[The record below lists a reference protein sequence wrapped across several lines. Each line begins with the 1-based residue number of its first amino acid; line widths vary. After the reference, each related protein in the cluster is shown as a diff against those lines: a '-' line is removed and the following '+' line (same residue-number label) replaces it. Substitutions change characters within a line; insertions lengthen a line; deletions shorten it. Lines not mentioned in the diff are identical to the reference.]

1 MSRFARRRASWMLVV
16 VAALL
21 AGNAQASKEK
31 LDADVQTALKS
42 FAEKIPAAPDL
53 MQKAAG
59 ILVFPSVFK
68 AGFMFGGTYGEGAL
82 QVHGQTVQ
90 YYRTTAVSWGFQAGL
105 QSRVEIVLFMT
116 QDALDR
122 FRAGSGWQ
130 AGVDGSIAL
139 LAFGVGNSIDTD
151 NIREPIIG
159 FVFDDKG
166 LMFDLSFK
174 GNKYWKIDNP

>member
-1 MSRFARRRASWMLVV
+1 MQRSAGRRIAVMLVAM
-16 VAALL
+16 AALL
-21 AGNAQASKEK
+21 AGNAQASKDT
-31 LDADVQTALKS
+31 LDADVQTALAS
-42 FAEKIPAAPDL
+42 FAEKIPAAPQL

-59 ILVFPSVFK
+59 ILVFPSVLK
-68 AGFMFGGTYGEGAL
+68 AGFMFGGAYGEGAL
-82 QVHGQTVQ
+82 QIHGETAQ
-90 YYRTTAVSWGFQAGL
+90 YYRTTAISWGFQAGL
-105 QSRVEIVLFMT
+105 QSRIEIVLFMT

-122 FRAGSGWQ
+122 FQAGNGWQ

-159 FVFDDKG
+159 FIFDDKG

-174 GNKYWKIDNP
+174 GNKYWKIDKP